1 MPLLVQSKLD
11 ALSSALQSSSSA
23 LLVCVLAITVLAVV
37 RSSKGA
43 ERTFHLH
50 SSRSATADSSAH
62 PDFMSKTVKSR
73 ADREMEDK
81 IAQFSSV
88 TGASTKDAR
97 RYLTKYK
104 RLDQALDAF
113 YSDPSAGARAT
124 ASTSKLAA
132 LFDKYKEPDGDDI
145 TIDGTIKLCEDL
157 GVDPEDVVL
166 LAVAYELKSPAMG
179 QWTRKGWTEGW
190 KALGVDTIPA
200 MKTTLETLRNNMARD
215 TDYFRKVYNYT
226 FEFSRPPGQRSL
238 GLDMAQGFWALLIP
252 HGLAGGALAHVTAGG
267 QDSDGDEVMASAAP
281 GEGWKDVY
289 TQWWFEF
296 LEGSGA
302 KGVSKDV
309 WQMFSE
315 FVRTIDS
322 KFEKYDAEAAWPS
335 TIDDF
340 VEYARNRLAG
350 SA

>member
-1 MPLLVQSKLD
+1 MD
-11 ALSSALQSSSSA
+11 
-23 LLVCVLAITVLAVV
+23 
-37 RSSKGA
+37 
-43 ERTFHLH
+43 
-50 SSRSATADSSAH
+50 
-62 PDFMSKTVKSR
+62 
-73 ADREMEDK
+73 DK

-88 TGASTKDAR
+88 TGASTKEAR

-104 RLDQALDAF
+104 RLDQALDA
-113 YSDPSAGARAT
+113 YYNDPSAGARHT
-124 ASTSKLAA
+124 ASTSKLNA
-132 LFDKYKEPDGDDI
+132 LFDKYKDPDGDDI
-145 TIDGTIKLCEDL
+145 TVNGTIQMCEDL

-200 MKTTLETLRNNMARD
+200 MKTTLETLRRQLATD
-215 TDYFRKVYNYT
+215 TDYFRRVYNYT

-238 GLDMAQGFWALLIP
+238 GMFSVPCTTATRNSLRNCVGLDMAQGFWAILIP
-252 HGLAGGALAHVTAGG
+252 HGLQGGALAHVSSA
-267 QDSDGDEVMASAAP
+267 QDGDGDERMGAA
-281 GEGWKDVY
+281 GEGGEEGWKEEY

-296 LEGSGA
+296 LEKSGL

-309 WQMFSE
+309 WQMFLE

-322 KFEKYDAEAAWPS
+322 KFEKYDPEAAWPS

-340 VEYARNRLAG
+340 VEFARNKLAG
-350 SA
+350 NA